1 MRPCNW
7 KGPGLDW
14 EIRRE
19 WKRRHRAMHVLISGA
34 NAGTGGV
41 SPIKVVAT
49 HGGRRQCCFLDVQA
63 LGASR
68 RLNGTNRPVIS
79 PMGLCHPRSHFEQQT
94 LTMRLLSSRFHNPG
108 DPVGLCADSA
118 VSTPPPIGHG
128 KVHGTAADARPPRP
142 PAKGVARFLSERQ
155 DPSRGRTRRLP
166 GDVPPSVDTSVADIL
181 ELLTEDQR
189 RAVQIA
195 RGADVVP
202 DRLSPAQRQ
211 AIAIADELDRSNCG
225 LTDDEAMAIA
235 KERSLLDQA
244 EESAPTGSTDSAMGK
259 GNGTPFPYHERQ
271 RGGHCLRHAVNNMH
285 QESVLTEQMN
295 TEDAELVDLAREE
308 VRFLDLEVY
317 RFDAPLARLAEALAH
332 KRFGMVVY
340 RGSTDME
347 YDATRPAAEQQIP
360 SKHYVAL
367 KWHRNPQT
375 GMDEIWEID
384 SQKNQPTLI
393 PDLMAYL
400 GEYDG
405 GLLCAIK
412 PDPEDPLHR
421 LALAG

>member
-1 MRPCNW
+1 
-7 KGPGLDW
+7 
-14 EIRRE
+14 
-19 WKRRHRAMHVLISGA
+19 
-34 NAGTGGV
+34 
-41 SPIKVVAT
+41 
-49 HGGRRQCCFLDVQA
+49 
-63 LGASR
+63 
-68 RLNGTNRPVIS
+68 
-79 PMGLCHPRSHFEQQT
+79 
-94 LTMRLLSSRFHNPG
+94 MRLLSAPPYT
-108 DPVGLCADSA
+108 PVGLVGPSADSA

-128 KVHGTAADARPPRP
+128 KADGTAADARPPRP
-142 PAKGVARFLSERQ
+142 QVKGVVRFLSEREG
-155 DPSRGRTRRLP
+155 PSRGPTGRLP
-166 GDVPPSVDTSVADIL
+166 GSVPNGQAVPPSVDTSVADIL

-225 LTDDEAMAIA
+225 LTDDEAMAITQ
-235 KERSLLDQA
+235 KRSLLDQA
-244 EESAPTGSTDSAMGK
+244 GESAPTGSTDSAMGK

-285 QESVLTEQMN
+285 QESVLTDQMN

-340 RGSTDME
+340 RGPTDVE